1 MATLK
6 DFIQRLKNL
15 FGLNKKYVCL
25 FSERGT
31 GTAMIVGD
39 TFDSKRLASLWAA
52 SANMEG
58 YLFLE
63 VVAIRS
69 HTNYIESFSLN
80 RNWQHLRNLI
90 A

>member
-6 DFIQRLKNL
+6 AFVQGMKDL

-25 FSERGT
+25 FSEKGT

-39 TFDSKRLASLWAA
+39 TFDSKKLARCWAL
-52 SANMEG
+52 SSNMEG

-80 RNWQHLRNLI
+80 QKWQHLRNLV